1 VFVGTTNRDAYIKDE
16 TGGRRFWPV
25 RTGAFDIEAL
35 ERDRDQL
42 FAEAVVGY
50 RHGEH
55 WWPDPAFEKR
65 HIKPEQDDRYEGDP
79 WEGPIAEYLDGVN
92 QTYVL
97 LIARNALGFD
107 VAAKVG
113 SKDQHRIVAILT
125 KLGWRRGKHDDR
137 GNPYVRA

>member
-1 VFVGTTNRDAYIKDE
+1 MFVGTTNRDAYIKDE

-79 WEGPIAEYLDGVN
+79 WEGPIADHLDGVN

-97 LIARNALGFD
+97 YIARNALGFD

-125 KLGWRRGKHDDR
+125 KLGWRRG
-137 GNPYVRA
+137 NTTTEESICSC